1 MKMLCLYMFLSIIF
15 YVNLICFMKLLFYKR
30 ILPYKKKTCNILH
43 KFYEIYFY
51 KEMRFLY
58 FILNNHIV
66 SYFKFF
72 SEKKIIIKNSYFIN
86 FIPHNLLI
94 GYK

>member
-1 MKMLCLYMFLSIIF
+1 MLHEII
-15 YVNLICFMKLLFYKR
+15 
-30 ILPYKKKTCNILH
+30 ILQKNITLQKKTCNILH

-58 FILNNHIV
+58 FILNNHIL